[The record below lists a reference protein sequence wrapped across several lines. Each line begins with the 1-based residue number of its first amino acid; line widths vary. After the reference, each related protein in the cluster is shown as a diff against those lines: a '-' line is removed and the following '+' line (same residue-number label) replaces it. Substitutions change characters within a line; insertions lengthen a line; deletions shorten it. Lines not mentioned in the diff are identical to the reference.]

1 MSASS
6 STRGESLRSLAMK
19 AICAL
24 VIAAAVVVLCLPMFA
39 QDVQGTI
46 RGTVLDQTGGAI
58 AGAVV
63 TITDVAR
70 GVTRTLTTDDAGEY
84 LANNLTPGTY
94 TVRATA
100 KGFRNEEH
108 SGVLVQVSENIRV
121 DLVVQP
127 GEQTQTITVSGE
139 VPAIDTTDSTLG
151 GAVSN
156 NEINSLPLNGR
167 NFQRLLELR
176 PGVVYVTQG
185 GRSGSS
191 STNGLRTGGD
201 LVLVEGIPQIDQA
214 FGGSSINS
222 AFTTSG
228 EDTASILPIDAI
240 QEFAS
245 TQNPKAEYGFK
256 DGSIVSVGV
265 KSGTNNLH
273 GTAYAFGRDASATDA
288 ANFFTAQKTP
298 ATLEQFGGSVG
309 GPVIKD
315 KVFFFAAFEALRAT
329 VGSTVVDQIPT
340 DISIGST
347 SGSMVDACKFV
358 VGLGKLNALS
368 AQLAGIQNPATCAIT
383 PASSTVENIF
393 PFTQTTQTGSN
404 FAPGTPSGTPL
415 NNGMIK
421 GDWAISP
428 HHHLDGMYYI
438 SKSTQFTGAL
448 LAQWD
453 TDVVLDTHTY
463 DANWTWTPNSTIVN
477 DARFGFAYLDDQTLY
492 GDANLLPSNPWPNG
506 YSLPTGVTN
515 PLFGGLPTIAITGF
529 TSLGS
534 GARVGVRGPDGT
546 VDFKDSVSYLRGK
559 HTFKAGFDFA
569 DVILDEN
576 RYSGSEGSITF
587 GSLVAF
593 LEGTPTNGNILGGD
607 PTTNIRQH
615 WFAGFVQDDWRV
627 ARRLT
632 LNLGLRYEYYSS
644 IVDRNNYIGNFN
656 PSVNPLTTPAV
667 QQAGPGAPISSMWQH
682 PPKDLFLPRL
692 GFAWDIQGNGK
703 TVLRAGAGLL
713 TASPSI
719 PQLRVPFEPFGAN
732 FFGGTAAAPVLI
744 ANNSGTQANAHTP
757 LSFSFTNAAQLASL
771 WNNAGPIFPNYLPL
785 TVNGVNYSSASCTVA
800 VPCSTGALASNFTV
814 PRSVQWNL
822 DLQRVI
828 TNNLT
833 LDVAYVGNHGYKQQY
848 FNDLNEPPL
857 GAGWDAS
864 AVNTCLNPLT
874 VPLYKTCTPDKTNEA
889 ALSPYQAKFP
899 YLNFIIESQNGVWS
913 NYDGLQVT
921 ANERLSHGLSFLAGY
936 TFSHA
941 LDIYSSVS
949 AGNVLVSDPNNL
961 KLNYGNSDNDVRH
974 RFTFSPTYAIPGM
987 KSPGQMLEG
996 WSLNAI
1002 FIGQAGLGWYPD
1014 DNTKT
1019 DWLGTGEFAEAFST
1033 QVGQLQYWNYSGP
1046 TSAFKEG
1053 LSPIPCYAGGN
1064 VAASSSLA
1072 KGCLGT
1078 LNAAAVG
1085 TLNPAPASIMS
1096 ACTTAATA
1104 PYGGAGTTNGQ
1115 LALAALANSTC
1126 FIQNGGVLTPPAYGT
1141 IGDASRG
1148 IFRSQ
1153 PYYNVDFSIA
1163 KIWHLKERYSAQ
1175 FRFETFNLF
1184 NRTDWAG
1191 PSSSNPTSPT
1201 TFGVAATTADNGN
1214 AVLGSGGPRHIQFA
1228 LKLMF

>member
-1 MSASS
+1 MRGFR
-6 STRGESLRSLAMK
+6 STRGVWLRSLAK
-19 AICAL
+19 KVICAL
-24 VIAAAVVVLCLPMFA
+24 ATATVALVVCVPTFA
-39 QDVQGTI
+39 QDVSGTI
-46 RGTVLDQTGGAI
+46 RGAVLDQTGGAV
-58 AGAVV
+58 AGATV
-63 TITDVAR
+63 TVTDVAR
-70 GVTRTLTTDDAGEY
+70 GVSRTLTTDDTGQY

-94 TVRATA
+94 TVRAEA
-100 KGFRNEEH
+100 KGFRNVEH

-156 NEINSLPLNGR
+156 SEINSLPLNGR

-265 KSGTNNLH
+265 KSGTNSLH

-298 ATLEQFGGSVG
+298 ATLEQFGGTVG

-315 KVFFFAAFEALRAT
+315 KIFFFAGFEALRAT
-329 VGSTVVDQIPT
+329 VGSTVVDQVPT
-340 DISIGST
+340 DISIGNT
-347 SGSMVDACKFV
+347 SASMVDACKAAV
-358 VGLGKLNALS
+358 AAAKLNTLS
-368 AQLAGIQNPATCAIT
+368 AQLAGIQNPSTCAVT

-393 PFTQTTQTGSN
+393 PFTQTTATGSN

-421 GDWAISP
+421 GDWVISP
-428 HHHLDGMYYI
+428 KHHLDGMYYI
-438 SKSTQFTGAL
+438 SKSTQYTGAL
-448 LAQWD
+448 LPQWD
-453 TDVVLDTHTY
+453 TNVVLDTHTY
-463 DANWTWTPNSTIVN
+463 DVNWTWTPNSAIVN
-477 DARFGFAYLDDQTLY
+477 DARFGYAYLDDQTLY

-546 VDFKDSVSYLRGK
+546 VDFKDNVSYLRGA

-587 GSLVAF
+587 SSLVTF
-593 LEGTPTNGNILGGD
+593 LEGTPSNGSILGGD

-632 LNLGLRYEYYSS
+632 LNLGVRYEYYSS
-644 IVDRNNYIGNFN
+644 IVDRDNYIGNFN

-692 GFAWDIQGNGK
+692 GFAWDIQGTGK

-757 LSFSFTNAAQLASL
+757 LSFSFTNAAQLQGL
-771 WNNAGPIFPNYLPL
+771 WNTTGPIFPNYLPL
-785 TVNGVNYSSASCTVA
+785 TINGVNYSSASCTVA

-814 PRSVQWNL
+814 PKSLQWNL

-833 LDVAYVGNHGYKQQY
+833 LDVAYVGNHGYQQQY

-857 GAGWDAS
+857 GAGWDPTTVSNCIKS
-864 AVNTCLNPLT
+864 AGTNYSNCKVNAA
-874 VPLYKTCTPDKTNEA
+874 NEL
-889 ALSPYQAKFP
+889 ALEPYHSQFP
-899 YLNFIIESQNGVWS
+899 YLNFIMESQNGVWS

-936 TFSHA
+936 TYSHA

-1053 LSPIPCYAGGN
+1053 LRPIPCYAGAN

-1078 LNAAAVG
+1078 LNTTAVQ
-1085 TLNPAPASIMS
+1085 TLQPAPASIMN
-1096 ACTTAATA
+1096 ACAAAAVA

-1148 IFRSQ
+1148 IFRGQ

-1163 KIWHLKERYSAQ
+1163 KMWHFKERYSAQ
-1175 FRFETFNLF
+1175 FRLETFNFL

>member
-1 MSASS
+1 MRGFR
-6 STRGESLRSLAMK
+6 STRGVWLRSLAKK

-24 VIAAAVVVLCLPMFA
+24 ATATVALVVCVPTFA
-39 QDVQGTI
+39 QDVSGTI
-46 RGTVLDQTGGAI
+46 RGAVLDQTGGAV
-58 AGAVV
+58 AGATV
-63 TITDVAR
+63 TVTDVAR
-70 GVTRTLTTDDAGEY
+70 GVSRTLTTDDTGQY

-94 TVRATA
+94 TVRAEA
-100 KGFRNEEH
+100 KGFRNVEH

-156 NEINSLPLNGR
+156 REINSLPLNGR

-265 KSGTNNLH
+265 KSGTNGLH

-298 ATLEQFGGSVG
+298 ATLEQFGGTVG

-315 KVFFFAAFEALRAT
+315 KIFFFAGFEALRAT

-340 DISIGST
+340 DISIGNT
-347 SGSMVDACKFV
+347 SASMVDACKAAV
-358 VGLGKLNALS
+358 AAGKLNALS
-368 AQLAGIQNPATCAIT
+368 AQLAGIQNPSTCAVT

-393 PFTQTTQTGSN
+393 PFTQTTATGSN

-421 GDWAISP
+421 GDWVISP
-428 HHHLDGMYYI
+428 KHHLDGMYYI
-438 SKSTQFTGAL
+438 SKSTQYTGAL
-448 LAQWD
+448 LPQWD
-453 TDVVLDTHTY
+453 TNVVLDTHTY
-463 DANWTWTPNSTIVN
+463 DVNWTWTPNSAIVN
-477 DARFGFAYLDDQTLY
+477 DARFGYAYLDDQTLY

-546 VDFKDSVSYLRGK
+546 VDFKDNVSYLRGA

-587 GSLVAF
+587 SSLVTF
-593 LEGTPTNGNILGGD
+593 LEGTPSNGSILGGD

-632 LNLGLRYEYYSS
+632 LNLGVRYEYYSS
-644 IVDRNNYIGNFN
+644 IVDRDNYIGNFN

-692 GFAWDIQGNGK
+692 GFAWDIQGTGK

-757 LSFSFTNAAQLASL
+757 LSFSFTNAAQLQGL
-771 WNNAGPIFPNYLPL
+771 WNTTGPIFPNYLPL
-785 TVNGVNYSSASCTVA
+785 TINGVNYSSASCTVA

-814 PRSVQWNL
+814 PKSLQWNL

-833 LDVAYVGNHGYKQQY
+833 LDVAYVGNHGYQQQY

-857 GAGWDAS
+857 GAGWDPTTVSNCIKS
-864 AVNTCLNPLT
+864 AGTNYSNCKVNAA
-874 VPLYKTCTPDKTNEA
+874 NEL
-889 ALSPYQAKFP
+889 ALEPYHSQFP
-899 YLNFIIESQNGVWS
+899 YLNFIMESQNGVWS

-936 TFSHA
+936 TYSHA

-1053 LSPIPCYAGGN
+1053 LRPIPCYAGAN

-1078 LNAAAVG
+1078 LNTTAVQ
-1085 TLNPAPASIMS
+1085 TLQPAPASIMN
-1096 ACTTAATA
+1096 ACAAAAVA

-1148 IFRSQ
+1148 IFRGQ

-1163 KIWHLKERYSAQ
+1163 KMWHFKERYSAQ
-1175 FRFETFNLF
+1175 FRLETFNFL